1 MTKTGLAR
9 SFLGSRVQW
18 RASTLLLLAVLALLA
33 GCKDKGAEGGGKNDG
48 AGKADTGPIVIG
60 AYLSMTGSM
69 ATFGVTTER
78 GAKMAVDELNAA
90 GGLLGRKVELVVL
103 DDQGK
108 ADEAG
113 NTVTRLIDVNKAVAI
128 VGEVASTLSL
138 VGGRIAQRRQVP
150 MVSPSSTNPKVTEVG
165 DYVFRVCFLDPF
177 QGFVMAKFAREKLNL
192 TKVAILKDVRN
203 DYSIGLSDA
212 FKKAFTELG
221 GSIVAEESYSA
232 GDTEFSAQLTK
243 IKGAGPEGLYVPGYY
258 TEAGAIARQARRLGI
273 TQPLMGGD
281 GWESPELRNIGGAD
295 VVGSY
300 FSNHFAHD
308 NPTPFAKKFI
318 DAYHAKFHEPSGAL
332 SALGYD
338 AVMVIA
344 DAIKRGNSADPKS
357 IRDQLAQ
364 TREFTAVTGKLTLDA
379 NRNPVKPAVV
389 VKVTPEGEVF
399 EAEIAP

>member
-1 MTKTGLAR
+1 MTKTGLW
-9 SFLGSRVQW
+9 V
-18 RASTLLLLAVLALLA
+18 RALLLSTLTML
-33 GCKDKGAEGGGKNDG
+33 GCKDKGGDAAGGNG
-48 AGKADTGPIVIG
+48 AGQGAQAAQTGPIVIG

-69 ATFGVTTER
+69 ATFGITTER
-78 GAKMAVDELNAA
+78 GAQMAVDEVNAA
-90 GGLLGRKVELVVL
+90 GGVLGRKLELVTL

-128 VGEVASTLSL
+128 IGEVASTLSL
-138 VGGRIAQRRQVP
+138 VGGRIAQRRGVP

-177 QGFVMAKFAREKLNL
+177 QGYVMAKFAREKQKLA
-192 TKVAILKDVRN
+192 KVAILKDVRN

-212 FKKAFTELG
+212 FKKAFVEMGGQILG
-221 GSIVAEESYSA
+221 EESYGA

-243 IKGAGPEGLYVPGYY
+243 IKGMGPDGIYIPGYY
-258 TEAGAIARQARRLGI
+258 TEVGTIARQARRLGI
-273 TQPLMGGD
+273 TVPLMGGD
-281 GWESPELRNIGGAD
+281 GWESPELRKIGGAD

-308 NPTPFAKKFI
+308 NPTPNAKRFI
-318 DAYHAKFHEPSGAL
+318 DSYHAKFHEPSGAL

-338 AVMVIA
+338 AVMVIV
-344 DAIKRGNSADPKS
+344 DAMKKAQSADPKA
-357 IRDQLAQ
+357 IRDALAQ
-364 TREFTAVTGKLTLDA
+364 TKDFDAVTGKLTLDK

-389 VKVTPEGEVF
+389 VRVTDTGEVF